1 MGRLENK
8 VSIITGGASGIGAAT
23 AKLFATEGAAIVIT
37 DINEP
42 KLKTVADEI
51 IFSGGKVLALRQD
64 VSSEKDWKTVV
75 DATIEAFGKI
85 SILFNNAG
93 MVIRSGAWED
103 ISLKDFQKILDVNLT
118 SQFLGIRAVATN
130 MILNGGGSIINMS
143 STAGFIATRAHPAY
157 TASKGGSR
165 LLTKAAAREY
175 ARSNLRVNSIH
186 PGFTK
191 TELTAPYLESEQGRK
206 DMQAENP
213 MGRAGEAIE
222 IAKATLFLASDE
234 SSFMTGT
241 ELIVDGGQTSV

>member
-1 MGRLENK
+1 MGKLENK
-8 VSIITGGASGIGAAT
+8 VAIITGGASGIGAAT
-23 AKLFATEGAAIVIT
+23 AKLFAIEGAAIVIT

-42 KLKTVADEI
+42 KLKTVSDEI
-51 IFSGGKVLALRQD
+51 TLSGGKLLSLRHD
-64 VSSEKDWKTVV
+64 VTSEKDWKTVV
-75 DATIEAFGKI
+75 DATVEAFGKV

-118 SQFLGIRAVATN
+118 SQFLGIRAVAGK
-130 MILNGGGSIINMS
+130 MIANGGGSIINMS

-175 ARSNLRVNSIH
+175 ARANLRVNSIH

-191 TELTAPYLESEQGRK
+191 TELTASYLESEQGRT

-213 MGRAGEAIE
+213 MGRAGEALE
-222 IAKATLFLASDE
+222 IAKATLFLASDD
-234 SSFMTGT
+234 STFMTGT

>member
-1 MGRLENK
+1 MGRLENR
-8 VSIITGGASGIGAAT
+8 VAIITGGASGIGAAT
-23 AKLFATEGAAIVIT
+23 AKLFAAEGATVVIT

-51 IFSGGKVLALRQD
+51 TRSGGKVLSLRHD
-64 VSSEKDWKTVV
+64 VTSEKDWKTVV
-75 DATIEAFGKI
+75 DATIESFGKV

-118 SQFLGIRAVATN
+118 SQFLGIRAVAGN
-130 MILNGGGSIINMS
+130 MIVNGGGSIINMS

-165 LLTKAAAREY
+165 LLTKAAASEY
-175 ARSNLRVNSIH
+175 AKSNLRINSIH
-186 PGFTK
+186 PGFTH

-206 DMQAENP
+206 DMQKENP
-213 MGRAGEAIE
+213 MGRAGEAVE
-222 IAKATLFLASDE
+222 IARATLFLASDD
-234 SSFMTGT
+234 STFMTGS

>member
-8 VSIITGGASGIGAAT
+8 VAIITGGASGIGATT
-23 AKLFATEGAAIVIT
+23 AKLFAAEGATVVIT

-51 IFSGGKVLALRQD
+51 TRSGGKVLSLRHD
-64 VSSEKDWKTVV
+64 VTSEKDWKTVI
-75 DATIEAFGKI
+75 DATIATFGKV

-130 MILNGGGSIINMS
+130 MIANGGSIINMS

-175 ARSNLRVNSIH
+175 ATSNLRVNSIH

-191 TELTAPYLESEQGRK
+191 TELTAPYLESEQGRT

-213 MGRAGEAIE
+213 MGRAGEALE
-222 IAKATLFLASDE
+222 IAKATLFLASDD
-234 SSFMTGT
+234 STFMTGT
-241 ELIVDGGQTSV
+241 ELVVDGGQTSV

>member
-8 VSIITGGASGIGAAT
+8 VAIITGGASGIGAAT
-23 AKLFATEGAAIVIT
+23 AKLFAKEGAAVVIT
-37 DINEP
+37 DINEA
-42 KLKTVADEI
+42 KLKTVAEELI
-51 IFSGGKVLALRQD
+51 RAGGKVLSVKHD

-75 DATIEAFGKI
+75 DASIEIFGRV

-93 MVIRSGAWED
+93 MVLRSGAWED

-118 SQFLGIRAVATN
+118 SQFLGIRAVAAN

-143 STAGFIATRAHPAY
+143 STAGFIATVAHPAY

-165 LLTKAAAREY
+165 LLTKAAAKEY
-175 ARSNLRVNSIH
+175 ARSNIRVNSIH
-186 PGFTK
+186 PGFTN

-222 IAKATLFLASDE
+222 IATATLFLASDD
-234 SSFMTGT
+234 STFMTGS
-241 ELIVDGGQTSV
+241 ELVVDGGQTSV